1 MFELQYKAYLD
12 LIEPYL
18 AKAFPAQEKAWGGD
32 VVQAAR
38 YSLLSGGK
46 RIRPVLALAT
56 MDCLGADLVLALPCS
71 AALEMIHTYSLVHDD
86 LPCMDDDDLRR
97 GRPTCH
103 KQFGEALAVLA
114 GDALLNR
121 AFEVM
126 LDDMTSGCQNKV
138 EAARII
144 AQAAGSSGMIA
155 GQTLD
160 LQAEGRI
167 IAPDELVRL
176 HSLKTGQLI
185 LAPVLAACALAG
197 VSAEVTA
204 HFKAYAENLGLAFQI
219 QDDILDVTATEKKL
233 GKSTGKDQR
242 DQKSTYVTLYGLE
255 KAQDKLKEATLK
267 AKAALQAATG
277 CGYNTTFLQEL
288 ADFLLQR
295 DH

>member
-1 MFELQYKAYLD
+1 MFEQQYKAYLD
-12 LIEPYL
+12 LFEPYL
-18 AKAFPAQEKAWGGD
+18 EQAFPVQEKDWGGE

-38 YSLLSGGK
+38 YSLLAGGK
-46 RIRPVLALAT
+46 RIRPVLALAM
-56 MDCLGADLVLALPCS
+56 MDCLGSDFTQAMPCA

-103 KQFGEALAVLA
+103 RQFGEALAVLA

-126 LDDMTSGCQNKV
+126 LDDMTSGCQRKA

-144 AQAAGSSGMIA
+144 ARAAGSSGMIA

-160 LQAEGRI
+160 LQAEGRNV
-167 IAPDELVRL
+167 APDELMRL

-204 HFKAYAENLGLAFQI
+204 HFKTFAENLGLAFQI
-219 QDDILDVTATEKKL
+219 QDDILDVTATENKL

-242 DQKSTYVTLYGLE
+242 DQKSTYVTLFGLDM
-255 KAQDKLKEATLK
+255 ARLKLQEATLQ
-267 AKAALQAATG
+267 AKAALSAAAGSG
-277 CGYNTTFLQEL
+277 CDTSFLQEL